1 MATFEMMKKSL
12 EALEKNVKVSKSLL
26 GAKVDSLDEMK
37 RNRQEAENDEDRR
50 ELKIAIESLETI
62 VDKDR
67 VAVAD
72 LEASYKALKEEVDK
86 AEAARVAEEAEED
99 RISVHVSPSIPDQDR
114 PPLIDEVW
122 PEEGER
128 TFTKKEFDAEML
140 KRGVGTLSYQF
151 EKLCQA
157 LAEGEEEKRKKES
170 EEDGGFSRR
179 PPLVPERKRILGTL
193 PSFVTGTTDF
203 QLHMEAF
210 RDFCELNDLTDN
222 PLKVK
227 RLFLTSLDQTARLR
241 CAGLEPDKP
250 PCNTMNHIEYL
261 NRLREMFVP
270 RANLLITQQAFHERK
285 QKAGEIPADY
295 VMSKWSLFKRG
306 WTDPPAPFSFYYE
319 ACTAGLLD
327 EALRNEVYREQVH
340 CENSGDRAIL
350 NAAFQAYL
358 ERVQQ
363 CVAYI
368 RRTCGTSNPSS
379 RGLGVV
385 GQGTNLGA
393 KPASSQSISE
403 VDEDGW
409 NGGEESWDESE
420 EVGELTEEEVAV
432 VEKWE
437 DEQLT
442 KMINEESAMVEEAGG
457 PGVKLCFVCRGPHLA
472 RVCPQRLKN
481 VSSAMGRMGV
491 VPRWRGSKKGRGGW
505 TKGASRGRSGS
516 LSGHP
521 LQLPPPSTIRPIS
534 SSQPGH
540 KRADF

>member
-12 EALEKNVKVSKSLL
+12 ETLEKNVKVSKSLL

-72 LEASYKALKEEVDK
+72 LEASYKELKEEVDK
-86 AEAARVAEEAEED
+86 SEAARVAEEAEED
-99 RISVHVSPSIPDQDR
+99 RISVHVSPSIPDLDR
-114 PPLIDEVW
+114 PPATDEVW

-157 LAEGEEEKRKKES
+157 LAEGEEEKRKAF

-179 PPLVPERKRILGTL
+179 PPLAPERKRILGTL

-250 PCNTMNHIEYL
+250 PC
-261 NRLREMFVP
+261 
-270 RANLLITQQAFHERK
+270 TQ
-285 QKAGEIPADY
+285 
-295 VMSKWSLFKRG
+295 
-306 WTDPPAPFSFYYE
+306 
-319 ACTAGLLD
+319 
-327 EALRNEVYREQVH
+327 
-340 CENSGDRAIL
+340 
-350 NAAFQAYL
+350 
-358 ERVQQ
+358 
-363 CVAYI
+363 
-368 RRTCGTSNPSS
+368 
-379 RGLGVV
+379 
-385 GQGTNLGA
+385 
-393 KPASSQSISE
+393 
-403 VDEDGW
+403 
-409 NGGEESWDESE
+409 
-420 EVGELTEEEVAV
+420 
-432 VEKWE
+432 
-437 DEQLT
+437 
-442 KMINEESAMVEEAGG
+442 
-457 PGVKLCFVCRGPHLA
+457 
-472 RVCPQRLKN
+472 
-481 VSSAMGRMGV
+481 
-491 VPRWRGSKKGRGGW
+491 
-505 TKGASRGRSGS
+505 
-516 LSGHP
+516 
-521 LQLPPPSTIRPIS
+521 
-534 SSQPGH
+534 
-540 KRADF
+540 

>member
-1 MATFEMMKKSL
+1 M
-12 EALEKNVKVSKSLL
+12 
-26 GAKVDSLDEMK
+26 
-37 RNRQEAENDEDRR
+37 
-50 ELKIAIESLETI
+50 
-62 VDKDR
+62 
-67 VAVAD
+67 
-72 LEASYKALKEEVDK
+72 
-86 AEAARVAEEAEED
+86 
-99 RISVHVSPSIPDQDR
+99 
-114 PPLIDEVW
+114 
-122 PEEGER
+122 
-128 TFTKKEFDAEML
+128 
-140 KRGVGTLSYQF
+140 
-151 EKLCQA
+151 
-157 LAEGEEEKRKKES
+157 
-170 EEDGGFSRR
+170 
-179 PPLVPERKRILGTL
+179 
-193 PSFVTGTTDF
+193 
-203 QLHMEAF
+203 
-210 RDFCELNDLTDN
+210 
-222 PLKVK
+222 
-227 RLFLTSLDQTARLR
+227 
-241 CAGLEPDKP
+241 
-250 PCNTMNHIEYL
+250 
-261 NRLREMFVP
+261 
-270 RANLLITQQAFHERK
+270 
-285 QKAGEIPADY
+285 
-295 VMSKWSLFKRG
+295 
-306 WTDPPAPFSFYYE
+306 
-319 ACTAGLLD
+319 
-327 EALRNEVYREQVH
+327 
-340 CENSGDRAIL
+340 
-350 NAAFQAYL
+350 
-358 ERVQQ
+358 
-363 CVAYI
+363 AYI

-409 NGGEESWDESE
+409 NGGEEGWDEPE

>member
-12 EALEKNVKVSKSLL
+12 ETLEKNVKVSKSLL

-72 LEASYKALKEEVDK
+72 LEASYKELKEEVDK

-99 RISVHVSPSIPDQDR
+99 RISVHISPSIPDLDR
-114 PPLIDEVW
+114 PPATDEVW

-157 LAEGEEEKRKKES
+157 LAEGEEEKRKAF

-179 PPLVPERKRILGTL
+179 PPLAPERKRILGTL

-241 CAGLEPDKP
+241 CAGVEPDKP

-285 QKAGEIPADY
+285 QKAGEIPADF

-306 WTDPPAPFSFYYE
+306 WTDPPAPFSFFYE

-393 KPASSQSISE
+393 KPVPSQSISE

-409 NGGEESWDESE
+409 NGGEEGWDEPE

>member
-12 EALEKNVKVSKSLL
+12 ETLEKNVKVSKSLL

-72 LEASYKALKEEVDK
+72 LEASYKELKEEVDK
-86 AEAARVAEEAEED
+86 AEAARVAEEADED
-99 RISVHVSPSIPDQDR
+99 HISVHISPSIPDLDR
-114 PPLIDEVW
+114 PAATDEVW

-128 TFTKKEFDAEML
+128 TFTKKEFEAEML

-179 PPLVPERKRILGTL
+179 PPLAPERKRILGTL

-250 PCNTMNHIEYL
+250 PCNTMSHIEYL

-270 RANLLITQQAFHERK
+270 KANLLITQQAFHERR
-285 QKAGEIPADY
+285 QKAGEIPADF
-295 VMSKWSLFKRG
+295 VMAKWSLFKRG
-306 WTDPPAPFSFYYE
+306 WTDPPAPFSFFYE

-393 KPASSQSISE
+393 KPVPSQSISE

-409 NGGEESWDESE
+409 NGGEEGWDEPE

>member
-1 MATFEMMKKSL
+1 MG
-12 EALEKNVKVSKSLL
+12 NVKVSKSLL

-86 AEAARVAEEAEED
+86 AEAARVAEEAD
-99 RISVHVSPSIPDQDR
+99 DDHISVHISPSIPDLDR
-114 PPLIDEVW
+114 PPATDEVW

-128 TFTKKEFDAEML
+128 TFTKKEFEAEML

-170 EEDGGFSRR
+170 DEDGGFSRR
-179 PPLVPERKRILGTL
+179 PPLAPERKRILGTL

-250 PCNTMNHIEYL
+250 PCNTMNPIEYL

-285 QKAGEIPADY
+285 QKAGEIPADF
-295 VMSKWSLFKRG
+295 VMAKWSLFKRG
-306 WTDPPAPFSFYYE
+306 WTDPPAPFSFFYE

-327 EALRNEVYREQVH
+327 EALRNEIYREQVH
-340 CENSGDRAIL
+340 CENSSDRALL

-385 GQGTNLGA
+385 GQGTNLEA

-409 NGGEESWDESE
+409 NGSEESWDEPE

-472 RVCPQRLKN
+472 RVCPQRLRN
-481 VSSAMGRMGV
+481 VSGAMGRMGV
-491 VPRWRGSKKGRGGW
+491 VPRWRGGKRGRGGW
-505 TKGASRGRSGS
+505 TRGASRGRSGS
-516 LSGHP
+516 LSGYP
-521 LQLPPPSTIRPIS
+521 LPC
-534 SSQPGH
+534 
-540 KRADF
+540 